1 MFQLVG
7 LPEGL
12 AGASIIYASS
22 VDEVFEKIPILKTVR
37 EKLTIQGNRIIGY
50 AACDG

>member
-12 AGASIIYASS
+12 VETSIIYASS
-22 VDEVFEKIPILKTVR
+22 VDEIFEKFPILKTVW
-37 EKLTIQGNRIIGY
+37 EKLIIQDNRIIGFTAY
-50 AACDG
+50 DG